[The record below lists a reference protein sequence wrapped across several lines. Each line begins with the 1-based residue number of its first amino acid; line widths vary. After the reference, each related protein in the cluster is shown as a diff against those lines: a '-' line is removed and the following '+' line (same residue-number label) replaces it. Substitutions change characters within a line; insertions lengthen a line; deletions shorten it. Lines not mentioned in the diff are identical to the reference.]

1 MANACLTLTLCQ
13 LEGVEEVYVTVEGE
27 PLPYQT
33 LRTMGADDVLL
44 PGTGEA
50 ELTAAVGLCF
60 PRADGSGLGVEYRDV
75 VQNEGD
81 TMVRTVFTA
90 LLEGPRYQ
98 ELSSLMPEGT
108 KLRSIAVEGGVC
120 TVNLS
125 PEFLAGLPEDEQS
138 ARLLLYS
145 MVNTLCM
152 QEDLSISAVQILA
165 DGHAI
170 ESIGG
175 VPASVPL
182 EPDWTLLES

>member
-1 MANACLTLTLCQ
+1 MS
-13 LEGVEEVYVTVEGE
+13 
-27 PLPYQT
+27 
-33 LRTMGADDVLL
+33 
-44 PGTGEA
+44 
-50 ELTAAVGLCF
+50 VGLCF
-60 PRADGSGLGVEYRDV
+60 PRADGGGLGVEYRDV

-81 TMVRTVFTA
+81 TMASTVFTA

-98 ELSSLMPEGT
+98 ELSGLMPEGT
-108 KLRSIAVEGGVC
+108 KLRGISVEGGVC

-125 PEFLAGLPEDEQS
+125 SEFMAGLPKEEQS

-145 MVNTLCM
+145 IVDTLCM
-152 QEDLSISAVQILA
+152 QEKLSISTVQILS

-175 VPASVPL
+175 VPASMPL